1 MIKKSIFLIILIV
14 FLTMVYADG
23 NAKDVPME
31 DIENKLIEE
40 TDLGK
45 MAKCGNRNLMQFLNL
60 DYQQY
65 DEYLY
70 YKGKEALSV
79 DEVLIVKAKKQR
91 RSLCGKRRCGK
102 PDRFSDHHI
111 RGIWPFSGSSA
122 EKRRCYN
129 KREVSVLLHG
139 QIGREKGG
147 GVRQCYLAALFFSSI
162 FFLS

>member
-79 DEVLIVKAKKQR
+79 DEALIVKAKNRDDLSAVKDAVENRIDSQITTYEGYGP
-91 RSLCGKRRCGK
+91 SQVALLKNAVVTTKGKYLFYCTGK
-102 PDRFSDHHI
+102 
-111 RGIWPFSGSSA
+111 SA
-122 EKRRCYN
+122 EK
-129 KREVSVLLHG
+129 KEEVFESV
-139 QIGREKGG
+139 I
-147 GVRQCYLAALFFSSI
+147 
-162 FFLS
+162 

>member
-79 DEVLIVKAKKQR
+79 DEVLIVKAKNRDDLSAVKDAVENRIDSQITTYEGYGP
-91 RSLCGKRRCGK
+91 SQVALLKNAVVTTKGKYLFYCTGK
-102 PDRFSDHHI
+102 
-111 RGIWPFSGSSA
+111 SA
-122 EKRRCYN
+122 EKN
-129 KREVSVLLHG
+129 EEVFDSV
-139 QIGREKGG
+139 I
-147 GVRQCYLAALFFSSI
+147 
-162 FFLS
+162 

>member
-1 MIKKSIFLIILIV
+1 
-14 FLTMVYADG
+14 MVYADG

-79 DEVLIVKAKKQR
+79 DEVLIVKAKNI
-91 RSLCGKRRCGK
+91 
-102 PDRFSDHHI
+102 DDH
-111 RGIWPFSGSSA
+111 SA
-122 EKRRCYN
+122 VKDDLENRID
-129 KREVSVLLHG
+129 S
-139 QIGREKGG
+139 QITT
-147 GVRQCYLAALFFSSI
+147 
-162 FFLS
+162 

>member
-1 MIKKSIFLIILIV
+1 
-14 FLTMVYADG
+14 MVYADG

-79 DEVLIVKAKKQR
+79 DEVLIVKAKNR
-91 RSLCGKRRCGK
+91 GRSLCGKRTLWKNRIDSQITTYEGYGPSQVALLKNAVVTTKGK
-102 PDRFSDHHI
+102 YLFYCT
-111 RGIWPFSGSSA
+111 GKSA
-122 EKRRCYN
+122 EK
-129 KREVSVLLHG
+129 KEEVFDSV
-139 QIGREKGG
+139 I
-147 GVRQCYLAALFFSSI
+147 
-162 FFLS
+162 